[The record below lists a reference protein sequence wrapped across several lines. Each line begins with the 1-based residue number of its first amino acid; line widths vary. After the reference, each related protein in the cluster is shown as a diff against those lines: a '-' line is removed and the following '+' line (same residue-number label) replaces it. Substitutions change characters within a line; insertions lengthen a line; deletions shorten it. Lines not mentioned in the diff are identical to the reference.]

1 MVKDVDADVV
11 AAEMVVELVKDVL
24 KVVAAVI
31 FTRMVTAT
39 IWEKVATHQDKI
51 TILLI
56 PSTRCWEEAQHV
68 ASGSHL
74 NYKMGQI

>member
-31 FTRMVTAT
+31 VTCMVTAT
-39 IWEKVATHQDKI
+39 IWEKIAEHQEKI
-51 TILLI
+51 ITPLL
-56 PSTRCWEEAQHV
+56 PSRTCWEKTQHIDF
-68 ASGSHL
+68 GSH
-74 NYKMGQI
+74 